1 MYETQ
6 KRSRDDILMALK
18 ERDDLA
24 EKLKKAEKQL
34 EKLKSA
40 PKPVT
45 VHLSEENFHSS
56 RSTHHF

>member
-1 MYETQ
+1 
-6 KRSRDDILMALK
+6 MALK
-18 ERDDLA
+18 ERDEMA
-24 EKLKKAEKQL
+24 ERMKKTEKQL

-56 RSTHHF
+56 RSTQQ